1 MNFSRIYYSHEDE
14 ITATSI
20 PFYSK
25 DYYTVT
31 ATCYEPPS
39 YENKHIRY
47 FNCKRCGAVGQY
59 GKCEYCG
66 SADEGEP
73 NEVL

>member
-1 MNFSRIYYSHEDE
+1 MNFSRIYYQHEDE

-20 PFYSK
+20 PFDSK

-31 ATCYEPPS
+31 ATCYEPPA
-39 YENKHIRY
+39 YENIKPVRY
-47 FNCKRCGAVGQY
+47 FNCKRCGAVRQY

-66 SADEGEP
+66 SAEE
-73 NEVL
+73 

>member
-1 MNFSRIYYSHEDE
+1 MNNCIYYPHEE
-14 ITATSI
+14 GISLTTATSI
-20 PFYSK
+20 PFDNK
-25 DYYTVT
+25 DYYTLT
-31 ATCYEPPS
+31 AVLPHE
-39 YENKHIRY
+39 EHRRY

>member
-1 MNFSRIYYSHEDE
+1 MNFSIYYPHEE
-14 ITATSI
+14 GITLTTATSI
-20 PFYSK
+20 PFDSK
-25 DYYTVT
+25 DYYTLTTVLSH
-31 ATCYEPPS
+31 E
-39 YENKHIRY
+39 EHKRY

-73 NEVL
+73 NDNS